1 MPLSMN
7 IWRSDGGR
15 ASAPTKAFLSEE
27 MSLPS
32 SAAFSIRIFR
42 NDGVP
47 T

>member
-7 IWRSDGGR
+7 IWRRLGGS
-15 ASAPTKAFLSEE
+15 ASAPTNARFSEE
-27 MSLPS
+27 MSLAV

-42 NDGVP
+42 NEGVP

>member
-7 IWRSDGGR
+7 IWRSDGGK
-15 ASAPTKAFLSEE
+15 ASAPTKAFLIEE